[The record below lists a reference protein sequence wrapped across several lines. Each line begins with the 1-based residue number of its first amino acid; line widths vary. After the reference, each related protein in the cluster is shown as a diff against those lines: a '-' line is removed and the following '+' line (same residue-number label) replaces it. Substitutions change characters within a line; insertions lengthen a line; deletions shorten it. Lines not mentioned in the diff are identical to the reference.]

1 LSLLTDIKT
10 IITNLYPDSLQV
22 LSSKFQAGITS
33 YLSNEAQ
40 LPLIIID
47 NELPKQAE
55 IHKNDN
61 VTKDT
66 KVLISVLDVDSTDN
80 TDEQSQAL
88 VENCEEMADRI
99 AVQIYQLL
107 PVRPATNQKYKITPM
122 FHVFSS
128 NMTGV
133 ALEMQVNYN
142 QIVNLSLNG

>member
-1 LSLLTDIKT
+1 
-10 IITNLYPDSLQV
+10 LQV